1 MEDTMKKHLFAVTF
15 LVLGLAVLA
24 PSIRA
29 QTYLNL
35 NTTIPFDFTI
45 GSRVMPAGD
54 YEVRGDTVRG
64 ALIFQRTDRAASH
77 AVIAIPVEAPK
88 APATGK
94 LVFKCYD
101 GRCFLSQ
108 LWSPL
113 SATGRQFPK
122 SKLEMEVA
130 RNGAGRNVLV
140 ATTPH

>member
-1 MEDTMKKHLFAVTF
+1 MKKHLLAVAF

-24 PSIRA
+24 PKVQA
-29 QTYLNL
+29 QSSLNL
-35 NTTIPFDFTI
+35 TSTVPFDFTI

-54 YEVRGDTVRG
+54 YEVRADRVPG
-64 ALIFQRTDRAASH
+64 ALIFQRTDGAATH
-77 AVIAIPVEAPK
+77 AVIAIPVETRKP
-88 APATGK
+88 PATGK
-94 LVFKCYD
+94 LVFTCYD

-113 SATGRQFPK
+113 SATGRQFLK

-130 RNGAGRNVLV
+130 RNSAGRNVLV

>member
-1 MEDTMKKHLFAVTF
+1 MKKHLLAVAF

-24 PSIRA
+24 PKVQA
-29 QTYLNL
+29 QSSLNL
-35 NTTIPFDFTI
+35 TSTVPFDFTI

-54 YEVRGDTVRG
+54 YEVRADRVPG
-64 ALIFQRTDRAASH
+64 ALIFQRTDGAATH
-77 AVIAIPVEAPK
+77 AVIAIPVETRKP
-88 APATGK
+88 PATGK
-94 LVFKCYD
+94 LVFTCYD

-122 SKLEMEVA
+122 SKLEMEIA
-130 RNGAGRNVLV
+130 RNSAGRNVLV

>member
-1 MEDTMKKHLFAVTF
+1 MYKHLLAVTF

-24 PSIRA
+24 PSVQA
-29 QTYLNL
+29 QSNLNL
-35 NTTIPFDFTI
+35 NTKVPFDFTI

-54 YEVRGDTVRG
+54 YEIRGDRVHG
-64 ALIFQRTDRAASH
+64 ALIVQRTDGAASY
-77 AVIAIPVEAPK
+77 AVFGIPVEARTP
-88 APATGK
+88 PAKGK
-94 LVFKCYD
+94 LVFTCYD

-130 RNGAGRNVLV
+130 RNTAGRNVLV